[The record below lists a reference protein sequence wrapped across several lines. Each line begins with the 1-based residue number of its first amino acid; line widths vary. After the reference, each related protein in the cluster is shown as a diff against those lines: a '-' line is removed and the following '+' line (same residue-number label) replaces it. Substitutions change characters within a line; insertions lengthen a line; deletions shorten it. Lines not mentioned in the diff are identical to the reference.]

1 MEWIVQVAQLL
12 LALSLLVGLHEA
24 GHMIAARI
32 FGIKVEKFFIGFPPK
47 IFGFKKGDTEY
58 ILASSRE
65 EFERVE
71 IVDGTFVW
79 NNVKIESIDENGEE
93 IFYPYDLD
101 PIVMYEMSK
110 ADSTRK
116 TEIGLMIKQARKE
129 MGLTQRELA
138 EKSGTSKHYISRIE
152 NNRSGIELSTLIR
165 IIEGGLGRR
174 LQINIV

>member
-1 MEWIVQVAQLL
+1 MRAVKRIVKI
-12 LALSLLVGLHEA
+12 HEIS
-24 GHMIAARI
+24 GYKVYCLFNNGESRIVDFERI
-32 FGIKVEKFFIGFPPK
+32 FKEWGV
-47 IFGFKKGDTEY
+47 KKGDTEY

-129 MGLTQRELA
+129 LGLTQRELA